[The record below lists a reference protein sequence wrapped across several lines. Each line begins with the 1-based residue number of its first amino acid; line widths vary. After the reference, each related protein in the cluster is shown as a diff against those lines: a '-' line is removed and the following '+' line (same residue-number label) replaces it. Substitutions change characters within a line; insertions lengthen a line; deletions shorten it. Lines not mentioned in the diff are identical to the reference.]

1 MAYIVK
7 TIFFLLNP
15 RWPASYSLFNF
26 ISFTSFLSHKKEQK
40 GPAPGTF
47 ESLAPLAR
55 ELLRNI
61 TRSSLACR

>member
-1 MAYIVK
+1 MLLIQRIADKQHRGAVLCFIL
-7 TIFFLLNP
+7 FL
-15 RWPASYSLFNF
+15 
-26 ISFTSFLSHKKEQK
+26 FTSFLSHKKEQK

-47 ESLAPLAR
+47 ELLAPLAR